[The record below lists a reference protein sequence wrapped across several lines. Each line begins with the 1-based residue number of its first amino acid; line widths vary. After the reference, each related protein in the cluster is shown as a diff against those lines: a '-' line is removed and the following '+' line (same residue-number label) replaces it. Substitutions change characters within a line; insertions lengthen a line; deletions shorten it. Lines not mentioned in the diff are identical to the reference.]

1 MTRPYEPHDDAPR
14 LGLSLHDIQ
23 AISTIIASYLM
34 YLRKETPSK
43 KRNAEIVLL
52 EGIQK
57 RVLATVPTEGGIVP
71 LTAEE
76 IQALANA
83 MQGFAKLTRQVVPSS
98 AERDEV
104 LEQITAIREHL
115 MRMVA
120 GRSN

>member
-1 MTRPYEPHDDAPR
+1 MRPYEPHDDLPR
-14 LGLSLHDIQ
+14 LDLSLHDIQ
-23 AISTIIASYLM
+23 AISTILASYLM

-43 KRNAEIVLL
+43 KRNAEIALL

-57 RVLATVPTEGGIVP
+57 RVLTTVPTEGGIVP
-71 LTAEE
+71 LTTEE

-98 AERDEV
+98 AERDEL

-115 MRMVA
+115 LRMGI
-120 GRSN
+120 GRNN